1 MRPRQG
7 RAPKAPGRIRIV
19 GGTLRGSKLP
29 VASVPGLR
37 PTADRVR
44 ETLFNWLQG
53 ELAGAQV
60 LDQFAGTGA
69 LGFEAASRGAAQV
82 RLLERDPALA
92 GGLRASATRLH
103 ADNVHVECADA
114 LAWLDRPPVEAFDL
128 AFLDPPFSADLW
140 TACAQR
146 LDPWLAASAWIYV
159 EAPAA
164 ARPTL
169 PPDWR
174 EHRRG
179 GTREVGFALYRRVP
193 AGTLDPDQARTIDG

>member
-1 MRPRQG
+1 VNRP
-7 RAPKAPGRIRIV
+7 APGHVRIV

-60 LDQFAGTGA
+60 LDLFAGTGA

-92 GGLRASATRLH
+92 TSLRASAQRLH
-103 ADNVHVECADA
+103 ADNVTVECVDA
-114 LAWLDRPPVEAFDL
+114 MAWLARTPEARYDL
-128 AFLDPPFSADLW
+128 AFLDPPFAAGLW
-140 TACAQR
+140 SDAAAR
-146 LDPWLAASAWIYV
+146 LAPWLAPQAWIYV
-159 EAPAA
+159 ECPAD
-164 ARPTL
+164 ARPAL
-169 PPDWR
+169 PADWR

-179 GTREVGFALYRRVP
+179 GTREVAYALFRRTA
-193 AGTLDPDQARTIDG
+193 AGTLPAMPGLDD